1 MSTDNE
7 AILLVGVG
15 MTPVHEHWDRS
26 LRDLAYSAMKSAQ
39 EDAAGLHPQALYVA
53 NMLASTLSGQTQL
66 GALLADYAGLRG
78 IEAQTVEAAGASGGA
93 ALRQAYLAIKSGEI
107 DTAMV
112 VGAEKVS
119 EKVTAEVD
127 AAMISATDTDYEAIQ
142 GVTPTAQAAL
152 LMRRYLYEND
162 APDDALAGFSLT
174 AHENAVH
181 NPNAMF
187 RRAISLDS
195 YQRGAMISDPINL
208 FDAAPMADGAA
219 ALMLARRSILP
230 DHLPFPAVE
239 LAASA
244 LATTALALHDQ
255 PDPLALETARRA
267 TQDAFNRAD
276 LTLDDVDLFELHDT
290 FTIFAALSLEAAGFA
305 SRGQGWKLA
314 ADGSIA
320 RDGSIPI
327 LTFGGSKARGDTAG
341 ATGVYQA
348 AEACLQLQD
357 RAGENQVQNAQ
368 VALVQCLGG
377 NGASCA
383 THLLRRSAAQG

>member
-1 MSTDNE
+1 MSPDNE

-26 LRDLAYSAMKSAQ
+26 LRDLAYSAIKSAQ
-39 EDAAGLHPQALYVA
+39 DDAGDLHPQALYVA

-112 VGAEKVS
+112 IGAEKVS

-127 AAMISATDTDYEAIQ
+127 AAMISATDTDFEAIQ

-152 LMRRYLYEND
+152 LMRRYLHEND
-162 APDDALAGFSLT
+162 APSDALAGFSLT

-181 NPNAMF
+181 NPNAMY
-187 RRAISLDS
+187 RRAITLDA
-195 YQRGAMISDPINL
+195 YQRGAMISDPINM
-208 FDAAPMADGAA
+208 FDAAPLADGAA
-219 ALMLARRSILP
+219 ALMLARRSLLP
-230 DHLPFPAVE
+230 SPLPYPAVE

-244 LATTALALHDQ
+244 FATTALAIHDQ
-255 PDPLALETARRA
+255 PDPLALETARQA
-267 TQDAFNRAD
+267 TRDAFNRAN
-276 LTLDDVDLFELHDT
+276 LTPDDVDFFELHDT

-305 SRGQGWKLA
+305 SRGQGWRLA

-320 RDGSIPI
+320 RTGSIPI
-327 LTFGGSKARGDTAG
+327 STFGGSKARGDTAG

-348 AEACLQLQD
+348 AEACLQLQG
-357 RAGENQVQNAQ
+357 RAGENQVEGAE
-368 VALVQCLGG
+368 VALIQCLGG

-383 THLLRRSAAQG
+383 THLLRRSGAQA